1 MYLWYMYIAI
11 LDFLFVPSLFLPN
24 QMSNFSWKYTKLM
37 YLIKCSD
44 VNLLF
49 MIWKEL
55 NFSYLITRKA
65 MSLVLLSLLQDSIEL
80 VTSVLQ
86 HLLKT
91 VTLIGF
97 IILVFGQPY
106 SYLALD
112 LYGGSL
118 LSSGAGMYFII
129 CSIKIHAS

>member
-1 MYLWYMYIAI
+1 M
-11 LDFLFVPSLFLPN
+11 FRC
-24 QMSNFSWKYTKLM
+24 KLIVHD
-37 YLIKCSD
+37 LERIKIFPTWSQEKQC
-44 VNLLF
+44 
-49 MIWKEL
+49 
-55 NFSYLITRKA
+55 
-65 MSLVLLSLLQDSIEL
+65 LLSLLQDSIEL